1 MAILLILFL
10 IMKNDMKPYTATLML
25 GQMVIIFCIFDFAFL
40 ATINGNTMMIKKT
53 DACTNGDHF
62 TLNISFLSRNQ
73 WIFQTF
79 IHKAI
84 HTAIESATA
93 NFLILN
99 YFIHTMYSPY
109 NEYSGNTHV
118 RVGFT
123 VVFMHLETNLF

>member
-1 MAILLILFL
+1 
-10 IMKNDMKPYTATLML
+10 
-25 GQMVIIFCIFDFAFL
+25 
-40 ATINGNTMMIKKT
+40 MIKKP

-62 TLNISFLSRNQ
+62 TVNIYFLSRKQ
-73 WIFQTF
+73 WTFQTL

-84 HTAIESATA
+84 HTAIESATE

-99 YFIHTMYSPY
+99 YFSHTMNYFSPY

-123 VVFMHLETNLF
+123 VVFMY